1 MATFDPFPPIFLCA
15 LYSETLYDDELFS
28 DRKLAALVASK
39 VHYHMGELDNAL
51 TYALGAEELLSIT
64 EESEYMLSVLSKAI
78 DKYIEIQR
86 EMSSLSKSDANG
98 SPIDERLVVMVERIF
113 ESCIVNG
120 QFEQAI
126 GLAIES
132 HRLDKLEEIIQ
143 RSNNHSALLS
153 YATRVSQTLIT
164 SRDYR
169 HKVLR
174 TLISL
179 FQKVERPD
187 YASICQCLMF
197 LNEAEAVAKILATL
211 TKEDGV
217 REDLIYGYR
226 RVCMYFGFYFF
237 LKKKE
242 YILLLNRTIV

>member
-1 MATFDPFPPIFLCA
+1 
-15 LYSETLYDDELFS
+15 
-28 DRKLAALVASK
+28 
-39 VHYHMGELDNAL
+39 MGELDNAL
-51 TYALGAEELLSIT
+51 TFALGAEELLSIT

-78 DKYIEIQR
+78 DKYIDIQR
-86 EMSSLSKSDANG
+86 EISTLSKSDADG
-98 SPIDERLVVMVERIF
+98 PPVDERLVVMVERIF

-132 HRLDKLEEIIQ
+132 HRLDKLEEVIQ

-153 YATRVSQTLIT
+153 YATRVSQTLIA

-197 LNEAEAVAKILATL
+197 LNEAESVAKILATL

-217 REDLIYGYR
+217 RER
-226 RVCMYFGFYFF
+226 ER
-237 LKKKE
+237 KKTRPRE
-242 YILLLNRTIV
+242 HWIMDIVELSSFSSSLSCTCL